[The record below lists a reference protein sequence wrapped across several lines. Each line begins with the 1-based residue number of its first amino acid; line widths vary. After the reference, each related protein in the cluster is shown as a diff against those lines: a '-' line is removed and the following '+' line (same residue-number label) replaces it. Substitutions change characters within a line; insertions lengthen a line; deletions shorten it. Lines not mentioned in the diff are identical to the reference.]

1 MQQGV
6 KPASSTTAKRPRD
19 LRLDFFR
26 GLAMLIIFIAHVPG
40 NAWNNLIPARFGFS
54 NATEIF
60 VFSSGFASAIAFG
73 AVFARRGWLLGAA
86 RIAHRCWQV
95 YWAHI
100 GLFLSIMALYF
111 AAHAWFPAIGYIENQ
126 GFDPLLRE
134 PGRALIAM
142 MTLRWQADYLD
153 ILPMYLVILA
163 LVPLMMLARRAH
175 PLLPFGLSL
184 ALYGAVHAFDLS
196 ITGDPWNERPWYFN
210 PFAWQLIF
218 FTGFAFGAKWLP
230 AAPLNRG
237 ALMLAS
243 AACLLAAL
251 PLAFFLVREWLPALQ
266 PIHEWLLPAETQQTN
281 LHPLRYLH
289 FLALAYVAL
298 SLVDRWRARIGDG
311 WTRHVVKVGQQSL
324 ATFMASLFLAR
335 LAGLLLDQAGRDLVT
350 VSLVNLAGLAGVVLV
365 AHVVGWFKGAPWN
378 GPGPDRAPEA
388 AQDPLPGSTPRVST

>member
-1 MQQGV
+1 MKATV
-6 KPASSTTAKRPRD
+6 PARPKRPRD

-60 VFSSGFASAIAFG
+60 VFSSGFASSLAFG
-73 AVFARRGWLLGAA
+73 AVFAKRGWLMGAA
-86 RIAHRCWQV
+86 RIAQRCWQV

-100 GLFLSIMALYF
+100 GLFLAIMALYF
-111 AAHAWFPAIGYIENQ
+111 AADSYFPAIGYIENQ
-126 GFDPLLRE
+126 GLDPLVRE
-134 PGRALIAM
+134 PGRALVAM

-163 LVPLMMLARRAH
+163 LIPVMMLARRAH
-175 PLLPFGLSL
+175 PFAPFGLSL
-184 ALYGAVHAFDLS
+184 ALYGAVHAFGLS
-196 ITGDPWNERPWYFN
+196 ITGDPWNARPWYFN

-230 AAPLNRG
+230 AAPLNRRP
-237 ALMLAS
+237 LLLVS
-243 AACLLAAL
+243 AGFLLAAL
-251 PLAFFLVREWLPALQ
+251 PLAFFLTREWFPFLQ
-266 PIHEWLLPAETQQTN
+266 PIHDWLLPSETQQTN

-298 SLVDRWRARIGDG
+298 SLAESWRARIGDG
-311 WTRHVVKVGQQSL
+311 WSRHVVKVGQQSL

-335 LAGLLLDQAGRDLVT
+335 LAGLLLDQTGRDLVT
-350 VSLVNLAGLAGVVLV
+350 VSVVNILGLAGVVLI
-365 AHVVGWFKGAPWN
+365 AHAVGWFKSAPWS
-378 GPGPDRAPEA
+378 GPGPQLTGEVA
-388 AQDPLPGSTPRVST
+388 ADTQPASMQRIGT